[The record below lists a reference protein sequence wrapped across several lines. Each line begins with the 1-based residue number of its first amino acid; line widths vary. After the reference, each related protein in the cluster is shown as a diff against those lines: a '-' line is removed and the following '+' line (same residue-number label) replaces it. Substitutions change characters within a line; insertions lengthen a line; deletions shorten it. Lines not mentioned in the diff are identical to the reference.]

1 MSISRIAL
9 ARMLLCWLALGALSG
24 CNHGH
29 AVGTIASS
37 SPSAVTSSAM
47 AMPGSVPAGTEGP
60 ASLLGEVRRELAA
73 MRTTRYQHKT
83 EVDEASGTF
92 FYDCS
97 GLLDYALRRALPT
110 AASALPTS
118 TSARPLAGDIERYLH
133 GGLTGPI
140 DGWQTVGRVN
150 ALQSGDV
157 VAWLATED
165 STTGD
170 TGHVMIALAAPVANP
185 ARAGEWLLP
194 VADSTLSPHASDS
207 RHPGDTGLGTGTIG
221 LVADS
226 RGVPTAFYWQGGVSK
241 HPKPT
246 EIALGRPQ

>member
-1 MSISRIAL
+1 
-9 ARMLLCWLALGALSG
+9 
-24 CNHGH
+24 
-29 AVGTIASS
+29 
-37 SPSAVTSSAM
+37 M
-47 AMPGSVPAGTEGP
+47 AMPGSVPTGTEGP
-60 ASLLGEVRRELAA
+60 AALLGEVRRELAA

-83 EVDEASGTF
+83 EVDEASGRF

-97 GLLDYALRRALPT
+97 GLLDYALRHALPT

-118 TSARPLAGDIERYLH
+118 TSVRPLAGDIERYLH
-133 GGLTGPI
+133 GGLTAPI
-140 DGWQTVGRVN
+140 DGWQAVGRVD

-194 VADSTLSPHASDS
+194 VADSTLNPHASDS

-221 LVADS
+221 LVTDS
-226 RGVPTAFYWQGGVSK
+226 AGVPTAFYWQGGVSK

-246 EIALGRPQ
+246 EIALGQPQ